1 MPAMSVTIRDVARAA
16 GVSPATAAR
25 ALGGYGHASPAARTK
40 VSECARVLGYRP
52 NGVARALVSRATT
65 TVGLVVGDIENPFF
79 AAAARGLADVMEA
92 HGYTVLL
99 ANADED
105 AQRERRAVDVLRAR
119 QVDGMVV
126 VPAPGASPGHLAELV
141 AAGVPLVLLDR
152 VVAGVDADSVL
163 VRNVAGAQ
171 AAVGHLVA
179 LGHRRVGVVTDS
191 PDITSSAERI
201 EGYRRALRG
210 AGIADD
216 PDLISIGGPTQADGE
231 AAAMRL
237 LDRGD
242 RPTAVFTANNF
253 MTVGTLRA
261 VRRLRLRIP
270 GDVALVGFDDL
281 DWTTLVQP
289 PVTVVSQP
297 VAELGRTAGLCLL
310 RRLNGERGR
319 PRRIRLQARLIVRGS
334 CGAPV

>member
-1 MPAMSVTIRDVARAA
+1 MAVTIRDVARAA

-25 ALGGYGHASPAARTK
+25 ALGGYGHASTAARRK
-40 VSECARVLGYRP
+40 VAESARSLGYRP
-52 NGVARALVSRATT
+52 NAVARALVSRATT

-79 AAAARGLADVMEA
+79 AAAARGLADVLDA

-105 AQRERRAVDVLRAR
+105 AERERRAVDALRAR

-126 VPAPGASPGHLAELV
+126 VPAPGTAPAHLAEVV

-152 VVAGVDADSVL
+152 AVPGVQADSVL
-163 VRNVAGAQ
+163 VRNAAGAE
-171 AAVGHLVA
+171 AAVAHLIG
-179 LGHRRVGVVTDS
+179 LGHRTIGVVSDL
-191 PDITSSAERI
+191 PQITSSAERI
-201 EGYRRALRG
+201 AGYRRALRD
-210 AGIADD
+210 AGLPA
-216 PDLISIGGPTQADGE
+216 PGGLVSIGGPTQADGE
-231 AAAMRL
+231 AAARRL
-237 LDRGD
+237 LDRPD

-261 VRRLRLRIP
+261 ARSLGLRVP
-270 GDVALVGFDDL
+270 ADVALVGFDDL
-281 DWTTLVQP
+281 DWTTLVEP

-297 VAELGRTAGLCLL
+297 VAELGRTAGERLL
-310 RRLNGERGR
+310 RRLSGDRTP

-334 CGAPV
+334 CGARG